1 MSSLSTIGRL
11 AVAVSVACRAAVLP
25 AGDDIVSE
33 TVPSPPAE
41 TVRFG
46 GAGVR
51 VMVAQRVRPTI
62 DLGTTFDQLVFG
74 RPNIRGRGLMI
85 INGVIVR
92 REQAAAPADTRT
104 RLAPV
109 RNLGEARIAAIDRIR
124 RLSPEQRQRL
134 ELALASDIQ
143 RLASRIDSVRRKYAG
158 RTISPAAGNIDRDT
172 IVAVRTDA
180 ADCRR
185 WISEA
190 FEAGGLLAGLEADL
204 LAPGEADAV
213 SSLLGKQGIVEESP

>member
-11 AVAVSVACRAAVLP
+11 AVAVFVACGAAVLP

-33 TVPSPPAE
+33 SVPSPPAE

-51 VMVAQRVRPTI
+51 MMVAQRGRPAI

-74 RPNIRGRGLMI
+74 RSTIRGRGLMI

-92 REQAAAPADTRT
+92 REQAPPPADTKM

-109 RNLGEARIAAIDRIR
+109 RNLGEARIAAIDRIC

-143 RLASRIDSVRRKYAG
+143 RLASRIDSVRQKYAG
-158 RTISPAAGNIDRDT
+158 RTISPAAGNVDRDT

-204 LAPGEADAV
+204 LDPGEADAV
-213 SSLLGKQGIVEESP
+213 SSMLGKRGIVEESP